1 MNIFKQIT
9 ANNIAL
15 EEYPFRK
22 ELAME
27 AYLIENESILKLDS
41 DNFSD
46 PSIIEAEL
54 ALNEGRSSGNGR
66 IDILAQYDPSTY
78 AIVELKLEEI
88 NSSTLSQL
96 ENYLKQRNQLL
107 KHLPV
112 DSDNDAQM
120 NLNWV
125 GILVGKTISKELV
138 DKLMK
143 GLELEMDGRKIPI
156 AGITINRYRSQS
168 STEIYV
174 VTDTYFKFTGANKDY
189 TKYRFNGNEYNK
201 GQLVNAIIKA
211 YVSQNPQITFSQL
224 EKIFPKSI
232 QGSQGCF
239 KIKADAEEVYNR
251 TGWKRHRL
259 NPEELISL
267 SDSIIATSTQWNS
280 NNITEFIK
288 SARKIGYTVL

>member
-88 NSSTLSQL
+88 N
-96 ENYLKQRNQLL
+96 
-107 KHLPV
+107 
-112 DSDNDAQM
+112 ND
-120 NLNWV
+120 
-125 GILVGKTISKELV
+125 
-138 DKLMK
+138 
-143 GLELEMDGRKIPI
+143 
-156 AGITINRYRSQS
+156 
-168 STEIYV
+168 
-174 VTDTYFKFTGANKDY
+174 
-189 TKYRFNGNEYNK
+189 
-201 GQLVNAIIKA
+201 
-211 YVSQNPQITFSQL
+211 
-224 EKIFPKSI
+224 
-232 QGSQGCF
+232 
-239 KIKADAEEVYNR
+239 
-251 TGWKRHRL
+251 
-259 NPEELISL
+259 
-267 SDSIIATSTQWNS
+267 
-280 NNITEFIK
+280 
-288 SARKIGYTVL
+288 